1 MRSTGSLYLLM
12 GVLLIALP
20 LPSQNVNVK
29 HPEEFQ
35 VQKQLSP
42 DDMRARVANLQ
53 LQKDAK
59 ELAELCASVPSDMAG
74 IKQGLVS
81 QDVVEKL
88 KHVEKLSKRVR
99 EQLTRASTAPSTY

>member
-1 MRSTGSLYLLM
+1 MRSTRSLCLLM
-12 GVLLIALP
+12 GVLLIAVTLA
-20 LPSQNVNVK
+20 SQNVNVK

-59 ELAELCASVPSDMAG
+59 ELAELCASVPSDMNG
-74 IKQGLVS
+74 VKQGLMS
-81 QDVVEKL
+81 QDVLEKL
-88 KHVEKLSKRVR
+88 KRVEKLSKRVR
-99 EQLTRASTAPSTY
+99 EQLTRTSTAPSTY